1 MIALLICLVVSISAV
16 IVSDMLINSYGKTKI
31 FTSVESIPDNKV
43 GLVLWTSKYIA
54 DGRRNLFYVYRLD
67 AVKQL
72 YDAKKIEYVLVSG
85 DNGTPEYNEPD
96 TMKRDLIEM
105 WIPDEKIYADYAGF
119 RTLDSIVRAEKI
131 FEQSRYTIITQ
142 RFHLERALYLARS
155 QGIEAIW
162 YPAKDVPVRLAPRVW
177 VRERLARVKM
187 MLDIIFWVKPKFGGE
202 KIEIWD

>member
-162 YPAKDVPVRLAPRVW
+162 
-177 VRERLARVKM
+177 
-187 MLDIIFWVKPKFGGE
+187 
-202 KIEIWD
+202 